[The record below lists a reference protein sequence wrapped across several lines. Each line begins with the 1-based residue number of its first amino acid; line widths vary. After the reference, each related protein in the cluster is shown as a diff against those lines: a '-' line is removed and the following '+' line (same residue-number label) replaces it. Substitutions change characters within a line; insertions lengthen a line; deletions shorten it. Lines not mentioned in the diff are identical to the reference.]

1 MSILTITSRET
12 VLFDCIA
19 RLEAERNAL
28 QAELAKLKTEG
39 LADYNDMRRFQ
50 GKFID
55 ADQKL
60 ATIKAGYAPMT
71 QDRAEELAHRRCRRY
86 LMIDTVAPYQF
97 DAVTLMDLVGDVE
110 QALRGVK

>member
-1 MSILTITSRET
+1 MITTTTSRET
-12 VLFDCIA
+12 VLYGFIA

-28 QAELAKLKTEG
+28 QAELAKLKLEG
-39 LADYNDMRRFQ
+39 DADYKDMRRFQ
-50 GKFID
+50 EKFIE

-60 ATIKAGYAPMT
+60 KTIMAGYAPMA

-97 DAVTLMDLVGDVE
+97 DAHTLMDFVGDVE